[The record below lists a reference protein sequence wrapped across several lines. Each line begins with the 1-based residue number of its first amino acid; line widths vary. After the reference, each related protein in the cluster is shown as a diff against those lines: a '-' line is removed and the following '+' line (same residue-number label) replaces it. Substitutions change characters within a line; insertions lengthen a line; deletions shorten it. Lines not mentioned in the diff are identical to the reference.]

1 MRSSTFVTPQKKL
14 APLKGEQSPSGSL
27 CITCFSS
34 LCRRALQKKMNGL
47 STDGRHI
54 RDDWIENFSCTRSC
68 QDWFASTI
76 MPRMKLWSWQKE
88 NLPSIRHSVRTALA
102 ATASV
107 VVARLVQ
114 MPEAYWAAIATL
126 VVMQSS
132 LGATLTLSIERVVA
146 TALGASV
153 GAVEAN
159 YFGANLAAFML
170 AIFFIGLLSFGFRL
184 EKTAYRYASVTLT
197 IIVLIPRTNPAWIV
211 ALHRFIEVSV
221 GIIVALL
228 VVAIW
233 PERSPIAAKNA
244 DQ

>member
-1 MRSSTFVTPQKKL
+1 
-14 APLKGEQSPSGSL
+14 
-27 CITCFSS
+27 
-34 LCRRALQKKMNGL
+34 
-47 STDGRHI
+47 
-54 RDDWIENFSCTRSC
+54 
-68 QDWFASTI
+68 
-76 MPRMKLWSWQKE
+76 
-88 NLPSIRHSVRTALA
+88 
-102 ATASV
+102 
-107 VVARLVQ
+107 
-114 MPEAYWAAIATL
+114 
-126 VVMQSS
+126 MQST

-170 AIFFIGLLSFGFRL
+170 AIFFIGLLSLGFRL

-221 GIIVALL
+221 GIVVALL

-233 PERSPIAAKNA
+233 PERPAIAAKDVA
-244 DQ
+244 E